1 MAFNFADST
10 CSRDSCSICESHSSA
25 DDESEKS
32 WTGQPNAKAKSNAE
46 NQPLK
51 EKPIQPVAMVKTM
64 KYRKNVQISKSP
76 NQLPKTRFNIPK
88 PELKVSHYARK
99 PQKASSKNGAVSH
112 YGPSKS
118 NLSRSASEADFIDSK
133 NSNSFTANYA
143 NHVSSTELADP
154 LKYQPN
160 KIETIRRPL
169 PRSPFVTTQML
180 QSIPQHHHVVDIV
193 PKPHTRPQDPWN
205 APDQTI
211 GIPITNPTPMLGY
224 HDMPSIESA
233 ANFPRQ
239 TILLP
244 SHMQIAAE
252 PRSAH
257 LHSQPTMILPLHQP
271 VIHHPLVSG
280 HIPSFQTTE
289 NYLMKA
295 QMPFDGPPLPL
306 PPKPRQPI
314 ASSILATSTTQTN
327 AQSKRENGE
336 RNKVKFS
343 DTVTVAV
350 VPVREQFYLASQT
363 KKLY

>member
-1 MAFNFADST
+1 
-10 CSRDSCSICESHSSA
+10 
-25 DDESEKS
+25 
-32 WTGQPNAKAKSNAE
+32 
-46 NQPLK
+46 
-51 EKPIQPVAMVKTM
+51 MVKTM
-64 KYRKNVQISKSP
+64 KYRKNVQLSKSP

-99 PQKASSKNGAVSH
+99 PQKASSKKNAVSH

-118 NLSRSASEADFIDSK
+118 NLARSVSEADFVDSK
-133 NSNSFTANYA
+133 NMNNFTANYA
-143 NHVSSTELADP
+143 NHVSSTELTDP

-160 KIETIRRPL
+160 KIEKIRRPL

-180 QSIPQHHHVVDIV
+180 QSIPQHHHVVDMV
-193 PKPHTRPQDPWN
+193 PMPPTRPQDPWN
-205 APDQTI
+205 VPDQTI

-252 PRSAH
+252 PRSLH
-257 LHSQPTMILPLHQP
+257 LHSKPTMVLGKSKAMHTIPLHQP

-280 HIPSFQTTE
+280 HIPSFQTTD
-289 NYLMKA
+289 NYLIKS
-295 QMPFDGPPLPL
+295 QMPLDGPPLPL

-314 ASSILATSTTQTN
+314 ASSILATSATQTN
-327 AQSKRENGE
+327 AQLKRENGE

-350 VPVREQFYLASQT
+350 VPVRQLLRLA
-363 KKLY
+363 